1 MRKWLILTGILLLSI
16 AAVVSIYRT
25 MQHENWLEERR
36 IELLEDALAPR
47 TPDLAAYSWAEAI
60 KSRNGAWQYAIMDD
74 KLRAEYLQQFEES
87 NWVTGFSSPWVEKY
101 RVTRESVDE
110 QGNVTFKVDFDWY
123 TSAGYAYS
131 NSGTL
136 TVSKFEYPDRWLIT
150 YLKFSY
156 EPDASKGDHENNTR
170 NRTHP

>member
-1 MRKWLILTGILLLSI
+1 MRKWLILAGIVLLVAG
-16 AAVVSIYRT
+16 AAVSIYRT
-25 MQHENWLEERR
+25 VKHDDWLTERR
-36 IELLEDALAPR
+36 IELLEAALAPR

-60 KSRNGAWQYAIMDD
+60 KTRNGAWQYAIMDD
-74 KLRAEYLQQFEES
+74 NLRAEYLEQFEET

-101 RVTRESVDE
+101 RVIRESVDE
-110 QGNVTFKVDFDWY
+110 KGNVTFKVEFDWY

-136 TVSKFEYPDRWLIT
+136 TVSKFEDPERWLLT

-156 EPDASKGDHENNTR
+156 EPDTGKGQSKT
-170 NRTHP
+170 